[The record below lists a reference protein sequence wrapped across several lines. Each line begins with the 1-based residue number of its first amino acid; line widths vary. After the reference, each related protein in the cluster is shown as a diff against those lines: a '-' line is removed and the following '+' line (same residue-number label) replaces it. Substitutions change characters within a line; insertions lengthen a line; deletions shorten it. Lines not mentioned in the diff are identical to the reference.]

1 MIINYVIE
9 FIVAMIATIAF
20 AIIFSAPK
28 SELVYCGISGA
39 IGWIFYSV
47 LSSLIGAPTLG
58 NMIGS
63 LILTL
68 FSRSLAAKRKNPV
81 TIYLITGIFPLVP
94 GAGIYYTSYYLIM
107 NDMET
112 FGSYGLSTIK
122 TAGAIVMGI
131 IFGMAFPQSWFNKAF
146 APSYRKSS
154 SH

>member
-47 LSSLIGAPTLG
+47 LSSIIGAPTLG